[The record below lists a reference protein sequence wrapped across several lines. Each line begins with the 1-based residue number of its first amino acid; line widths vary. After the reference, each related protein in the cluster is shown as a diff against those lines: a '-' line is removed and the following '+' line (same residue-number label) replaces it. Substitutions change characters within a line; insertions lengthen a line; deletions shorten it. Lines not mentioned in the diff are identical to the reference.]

1 MRKSL
6 KIGLAILP
14 AVVGTVACLAACRGE
29 HTHTFATDWSSD
41 ADFHWHTATCKH
53 TEEIKDKAPHTFTD
67 DFNETKHWQI
77 CSVCESKKDEAEH
90 TFVNGVCGCG
100 YVDPSARLIYTLS
113 GNEYTVSVNQA
124 ALEDKTFTSLEI
136 PKEYEG
142 KQVRRIA
149 ENGFNGAKY
158 LESITLPDSI
168 RYIGDYAFQ
177 NCESLTGIE
186 LPGAL
191 QQLGNQTFNGCKSLT
206 GTVTM
211 PSAITVIGENLF
223 LNCDKLTSIEFAAG
237 TTRIGTQAF
246 ANCKALTAVAIPDTV
261 NYIGLKAFKGTGLT
275 DVTVPESVTT
285 LFSYAFEDCTS
296 LTNATILANI
306 EYATGSWFGG
316 CTALQTLTLPF
327 VGQDIHPLEV
337 SRTAFGF
344 AFGTNAYGVTE
355 GENANVAA
363 VEQNGVTYYIPKSLT
378 ELTVLGGIVKA
389 GAFDNCGMLQT
400 VMLKDSV
407 VMEAEEFVGCNAK
420 FYIAPSLED
429 LEILNDGEPVNAAD
443 TKESLTLS
451 YTKDSFSTV
460 SVSVTKD
467 GVAAESS
474 DYVYDEE
481 NNTIVFN
488 TAGTFEVTVTATS
501 LNGKSVSRS
510 VQIAITLAEPEL
522 SEITLDPAV
531 AELTGGE
538 GATAETTVSFTV
550 DAESKVSVTVKQDGV
565 AIENAYEEESKKVT
579 LSAAGIYVIE
589 VTAERNGYTVTRFA
603 TFIVRNSSA
612 AVPEVSFT
620 ATNAT
625 VEEGSATTLTVNVG
639 YGEGATKKDEKFDI
653 FTKNGSNFEN
663 ADPNDYE
670 WNEDAKTFTPKV
682 AGIYRIRLTVLTAE
696 GASTQS
702 DVTVTAIAANVE
714 LSIDGN
720 LMTNGWIRLV
730 SGSDQDIA
738 YTVTGYA
745 EAYDISYE
753 ADIEDATIGKASVG
767 TAVTVSLNEP
777 NTVIYKIVYTHKT
790 ADKKVELSIPVS
802 FVSDLNAPVLGEDP
816 FGGTY
821 DGLIPSTGLM
831 LYYDVTTDAVA
842 SEQIAAENVSFE
854 VAATS
859 DLKDGGTVSIE
870 TVNGQNY
877 VVVND
882 NAYKANGK
890 ITLKMSATVDGKTV
904 AAHKT
909 FTVTAVGNNDTEI
922 TKYIKNVVKSEY
934 APSNMRFIGNDKIR
948 QNMVVSQTGIVHY
961 RNGGEALEKELL
973 RLDVNAGIGTKTKQ
987 YRIDFK
993 FTVLQDDNDM
1003 NLMVGFRTGNWDGWV
1018 GQLGYRPN
1026 YVQNGSDWV
1035 KTDKLEVQGWGL
1047 GDGSHETDAS
1057 RLKSAAAGTV
1067 VYGRVERT
1075 ISGSNVSYTAYWSDT
1090 ENGDFAEVCKYT
1102 SSSGNAAKDT
1112 FAMQIGVSGSNGFY
1126 LENLKY
1132 TVLS

>member
-1 MRKSL
+1 MAVTQSSISL
-6 KIGLAILP
+6 L
-14 AVVGTVACLAACRGE
+14 
-29 HTHTFATDWSSD
+29 H
-41 ADFHWHTATCKH
+41 
-53 TEEIKDKAPHTFTD
+53 
-67 DFNETKHWQI
+67 
-77 CSVCESKKDEAEH
+77 
-90 TFVNGVCGCG
+90 
-100 YVDPSARLIYTLS
+100 
-113 GNEYTVSVNQA
+113 
-124 ALEDKTFTSLEI
+124 
-136 PKEYEG
+136 
-142 KQVRRIA
+142 
-149 ENGFNGAKY
+149 
-158 LESITLPDSI
+158 
-168 RYIGDYAFQ
+168 
-177 NCESLTGIE
+177 
-186 LPGAL
+186 
-191 QQLGNQTFNGCKSLT
+191 
-206 GTVTM
+206 
-211 PSAITVIGENLF
+211 
-223 LNCDKLTSIEFAAG
+223 
-237 TTRIGTQAF
+237 
-246 ANCKALTAVAIPDTV
+246 
-261 NYIGLKAFKGTGLT
+261 
-275 DVTVPESVTT
+275 
-285 LFSYAFEDCTS
+285 
-296 LTNATILANI
+296 
-306 EYATGSWFGG
+306 
-316 CTALQTLTLPF
+316 
-327 VGQDIHPLEV
+327 
-337 SRTAFGF
+337 
-344 AFGTNAYGVTE
+344 
-355 GENANVAA
+355 
-363 VEQNGVTYYIPKSLT
+363 
-378 ELTVLGGIVKA
+378 
-389 GAFDNCGMLQT
+389 
-400 VMLKDSV
+400 
-407 VMEAEEFVGCNAK
+407 
-420 FYIAPSLED
+420 

-451 YTKDSFSTV
+451 YKKDGFSTV

-467 GVAAESS
+467 GVAAEAS
-474 DYVYDEE
+474 DYVFDKE

-589 VTAERNGYTVTRFA
+589 VTAERNGYTVTRSA

-639 YGEGATKKDEKFDI
+639 YGEGATKKDEKFEI

-821 DGLIPSTGLM
+821 GGLIPSTGLM
-831 LYYDVTTDAVA
+831 LYYDVTADAA
-842 SEQIAAENVSFE
+842 GSEQIAAENVSFE

-882 NAYKANGK
+882 NAYKANGE

-973 RLDVNAGIGTKTKQ
+973 RLDVNAGIGTKIKQ

-993 FTVLQDDNDM
+993 FTVLQNDNDM

-1035 KTDKLEVQGWGL
+1035 KTDKLEVQGWDL

-1102 SSSGNAAKDT
+1102 SSSGKAAKDT

>member
-1 MRKSL
+1 M
-6 KIGLAILP
+6 
-14 AVVGTVACLAACRGE
+14 
-29 HTHTFATDWSSD
+29 
-41 ADFHWHTATCKH
+41 
-53 TEEIKDKAPHTFTD
+53 
-67 DFNETKHWQI
+67 
-77 CSVCESKKDEAEH
+77 
-90 TFVNGVCGCG
+90 NGVCGCG

-124 ALEDKTFTSLEI
+124 ALEDKTFTNLEI

-158 LESITLPDSI
+158 LKSITLPDSI

-191 QQLGNQTFNGCKSLT
+191 QQLGNQAFNGCRSLT

-223 LNCDKLTSIEFAAG
+223 LNCEKLTGIGFAAG

-246 ANCKALTAVAIPDTV
+246 ANCKALTSVTIPDTV

-327 VGQDIHPLEV
+327 VGQDIHPLAV

-400 VMLKDSV
+400 VMLKDGV

-451 YTKDSFSTV
+451 YKKDGFSTV

-467 GVAAESS
+467 GVAAEAS
-474 DYVYDEE
+474 DYVFDKE

-589 VTAERNGYTVTRFA
+589 VTAERNGYTVTRSA

-639 YGEGATKKDEKFDI
+639 YGEGATKKDEKFEI

-821 DGLIPSTGLM
+821 GGLIPSTGLM
-831 LYYDVTTDAVA
+831 LYYDVTADAA
-842 SEQIAAENVSFE
+842 GSEQIAAENVSFE

-882 NAYKANGK
+882 NAYKANGE

-973 RLDVNAGIGTKTKQ
+973 RLDVNAGIGTKIKQ

-993 FTVLQDDNDM
+993 FTVLQNDNDM

-1035 KTDKLEVQGWGL
+1035 KTDKLEVQGWDL

-1102 SSSGNAAKDT
+1102 SSSGKAAKDT